1 MFPYATLSIIEW
13 YLIYNYERNF
23 NCLLSYFIYIHE
35 INMKIE
41 AYQLGEL
48 EELILMIVAILNE
61 EAYGVKVMD
70 EIQNQTGRKV
80 NISAVHT
87 VLDRLEKK
95 EFVSSYM
102 GGASAE
108 RGGRRK
114 RLFRISAEGTR
125 AINYV
130 HSTRN
135 ELYNQIPKTILS
147 FS

>member
-1 MFPYATLSIIEW
+1 
-13 YLIYNYERNF
+13 
-23 NCLLSYFIYIHE
+23 
-35 INMKIE
+35 MKTKS
-41 AYQLGEL
+41 YQLGEL
-48 EELILMIVAILNE
+48 EELVLMIVGILNE

-70 EIQNQTGRKV
+70 EIQDQIGRKV

-114 RLFRISAEGTR
+114 RLFRITAEGSK
-125 AINYV
+125 AITYV
-130 HSTRN
+130 HETRN
-135 ELYNQIPKTILS
+135 ELFKQIPKTILGYT
-147 FS
+147 